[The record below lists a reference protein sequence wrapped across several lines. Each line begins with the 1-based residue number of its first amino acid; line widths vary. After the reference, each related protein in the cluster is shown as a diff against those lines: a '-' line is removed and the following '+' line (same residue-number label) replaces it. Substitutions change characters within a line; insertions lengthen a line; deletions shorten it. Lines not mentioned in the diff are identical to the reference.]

1 MDFEFNED
9 QRAFADTARQ
19 FASERLAP
27 MAATWDEEHIFPKDV
42 LREAGELGF
51 LSLYTPEDEGGLG
64 LSRLDASLIFE
75 QLAMGCTSTT
85 AFMTIHNMVTWM
97 VASFATAEA
106 KAQFCPKLVTGEWL
120 GSYCLTEPNA
130 GSDAASLTTSA
141 TKAGDGYLLSGSKTF
156 ISGAGDT
163 DVLVVMARTGEAG
176 PKGISAFVV
185 PAQAYGITYG
195 RKEPK
200 MGWNSQPTRSVT
212 FDKVHV
218 PASALLGEEGQGFT
232 FAMKG
237 LDGGRINIATCSVGT
252 AQQALNQA
260 TQYLQERK
268 QFGQSLAQFQ
278 GLQFKLADMATE
290 LVAARQ
296 LVRYA
301 ASKLDR
307 GDPQATAYCAMA
319 KRFATDVGFQVCD
332 AGLQLYGGYGYIK
345 EYPLERH
352 FRDVRVHQ
360 ILEGT
365 NEIMRLIV
373 ARRLLSDGGICCKP
387 APQHVSQHKK
397 ARSGYDVQQLLTTTP
412 GHGWRIPCADRF
424 SSASS
429 CGGGHHEQSARK
441 YLDGAKFRAAQNA
454 GAVAQSQQRSLR
466 LGTDGHRRE
475 VFLGRGGPQT
485 VCRWRQSACAQ
496 NGARVW

>member
-1 MDFEFNED
+1 MDFELNED

-19 FASERLAP
+19 FATERLSP
-27 MAATWDEEHIFPKDV
+27 MAAEWDEQHIFPKDV

-51 LSLYTPEDEGGLG
+51 LSLYTPEEQGGLA
-64 LSRLDASLIFE
+64 LSRLDASIVFE

-97 VASFATAEA
+97 IASFATPEV
-106 KAQFCPKLVTGEWL
+106 KDDICPKLVTGEWL

-141 TKAGDGYLLSGSKTF
+141 RKEGDGYVLNGAKTF

-163 DVLVVMARTGEAG
+163 DVLVVMARTGDAS

-185 PAQAYGITYG
+185 PANAEGITYG
-195 RKEPK
+195 RREPK
-200 MGWNSQPTRSVT
+200 MGWNSQPTRAIT
-212 FDKVHV
+212 FDNVKI
-218 PASALLGEEGQGFT
+218 PASHLMGEEGQGFT
-232 FAMKG
+232 FAMEG

-252 AQQALNQA
+252 AQQALNHA
-260 TQYLQERK
+260 TQYMQERK
-268 QFGQSLAQFQ
+268 QFGKNLAQFQ

-296 LVRYA
+296 MVRYA

-319 KRFATDVGFQVCD
+319 KRFATDVGFKVCD
-332 AGLQLYGGYGYIK
+332 EALQLYGGYGYIR
-345 EYPLERH
+345 EYPMERY

-365 NEIMRLIV
+365 NEIMRLII
-373 ARRLLSDGGICCKP
+373 ARRLL
-387 APQHVSQHKK
+387 
-397 ARSGYDVQQLLTTTP
+397 
-412 GHGWRIPCADRF
+412 
-424 SSASS
+424 
-429 CGGGHHEQSARK
+429 
-441 YLDGAKFRAAQNA
+441 
-454 GAVAQSQQRSLR
+454 
-466 LGTDGHRRE
+466 TDE
-475 VFLGRGGPQT
+475 AEIL
-485 VCRWRQSACAQ
+485 
-496 NGARVW
+496 